1 MDNLSFDNSTI
12 NISNAVIKEINSET
26 DTTFVTISY
35 STCDR
40 CSGNTLELRLVV
52 SDNTII
58 LDELGNPITVS
69 TLQTDM
75 TINAIVSS
83 ATTRSIPP
91 QSNAFLIQIVNR
103 PMNQNIYTGRII
115 NIDRENRNF
124 TAINDGNISSTI
136 RFNVPMTTRIFDIF
150 GRPISFNRLM
160 PGMRVRGRHAD
171 FMTASIPP
179 QTTAF
184 EIRVVR

>member
-12 NISNAVIKEINSET
+12 NISNGLIEEINSENN
-26 DTTFVTISY
+26 TTFITISY

-40 CSGNTLELRLVV
+40 CNGNTQMLKLVI

-58 LDELGNPITVS
+58 LDELGNPVNVS

-75 TINAIVSS
+75 RINAIVSS

-91 QSNAFLIQIVNR
+91 QSTAFLIQIISR
-103 PMNQNIYTGRII
+103 PMNNNNHVGRIV

-124 TAINDGNISSTI
+124 TTISDGNLSSTI
-136 RFNVPMTTRIFDIF
+136 RFNVPMNARIFDMF
-150 GRPISFNRLM
+150 GRPINFNRLT
-160 PGMRVRGRHAD
+160 PGLRVRVRHAD

-184 EIRVVR
+184 EIRVIR

>member
-12 NISNAVIKEINSET
+12 NISNGVIKEINSENN
-26 DTTFVTISY
+26 TTFITISY

-40 CSGNTLELRLVV
+40 CNGSTETLKLVV
-52 SDNTII
+52 SNNTII
-58 LDELGNPITVS
+58 LDELGNPVSTS
-69 TLQTDM
+69 TLQIGM

-83 ATTRSIPP
+83 STTRSIPP

-103 PMNQNIYTGRII
+103 PMNQNNYTGRII

-124 TAINDGNISSTI
+124 TAINDGNLSSTI
-136 RFNVPMTTRIFDIF
+136 RFNVPMNTRIFDMF

-160 PGMRVRGRHAD
+160 PGMRVRVRHAD

-179 QTTAF
+179 QTTAL